1 MLSAAVTAIVG
12 HLPSRVLDNEELAM
26 AFEGWSA
33 EKIFE
38 KTGIRER
45 RIAADGE
52 TAGDLGEVAARRLFE
67 THDIAPSSIDMLI
80 FCTQAP
86 DYLLPATAC
95 ILHQRLGL
103 RRDCGAF
110 DYSLGCSG
118 FVYGLALAQGLI
130 AAGSAR
136 RVLLVTADTYSK
148 LLHPRDRS
156 VRTLFG
162 DGAAATLIELSSEPG
177 IGPFVF
183 GSDGRGADNLIVP
196 TGGAR
201 RARTP
206 ETAAETEDASGNV
219 RSLDNLCMDGA
230 EVMAFSLGAVP
241 AAVRQLLERSEATL
255 EDFDLFVFHQANA
268 FMLER
273 LRHKLRIDPEKFVVA
288 LERCGNTVS
297 STIPLALAPLIAA
310 DGAGKRRAMLVGF
323 GVGYSW
329 AATSLVFGKGSA

>member
-1 MLSAAVTAIVG
+1 
-12 HLPSRVLDNEELAM
+12 
-26 AFEGWSA
+26 
-33 EKIFE
+33 
-38 KTGIRER
+38 
-45 RIAADGE
+45 
-52 TAGDLGEVAARRLFE
+52 
-67 THDIAPSSIDMLI
+67 MLI

-95 ILHQRLGL
+95 ILHERLGL
-103 RRDCGAF
+103 RRDCGAL

-162 DGAAATLIELSSEPG
+162 DGAAATLIEASAEPG

-183 GSDGRGADNLIVP
+183 GSDGRGAGNLIVP

-201 RARTP
+201 RARAP
-206 ETAAETEDASGNV
+206 ETAAESEDASGNV
-219 RSLDNLCMDGA
+219 RSLDNLYMNGA
-230 EVMAFSLGAVP
+230 EVMAFTLGAVP
-241 AAVRQLLERSEATL
+241 AAVRQLLERSETTL
-255 EDFDLFVFHQANA
+255 EDYDLVVFHQANA
-268 FMLER
+268 FMLDR
-273 LRHKLRIDPEKFVVA
+273 LRHKLGIDPQKFVIA
-288 LERCGNTVS
+288 LEHCGYTVS
-297 STIPLALAPLIAA
+297 SSIPLALEPLIAA
-310 DGAGKRRAMLVGF
+310 GGADRRRAMLVGF

-329 AATSLVFGKGSA
+329 AATSLVF

>member
-1 MLSAAVTAIVG
+1 MVGAAITAIVG
-12 HLPSRVLDNEELAM
+12 HLPCRVLGNDELAA
-26 AFEGWSA
+26 AFDGWSA

-38 KTGIRER
+38 KTGVRER
-45 RIAADGE
+45 RIAADDE
-52 TAGDLGEVAARRLFE
+52 TAGDLGEAAARRLFE
-67 THDIAPSSIDMLI
+67 TRDVAPASIDMLI
-80 FCTQAP
+80 FCSQSP

-103 RRDCGAF
+103 RRDCGAL

-130 AAGSAR
+130 AAGSAQ

-162 DGAAATLIELSSEPG
+162 DGAAASLIEASAQPG

-183 GSDGRGADNLIVP
+183 GSDGRGANNLIVA

-201 RARTP
+201 RARTA
-206 ETAAETEDASGNV
+206 ETAAESEDASGNV
-219 RSLDNLCMDGA
+219 RSLDNLFMNGA
-230 EVMAFSLGAVP
+230 EVMAFTLGAVP
-241 AAVRQLLERSEATL
+241 AAVRQLLERSETTM
-255 EDFDLFVFHQANA
+255 DDYDLFVFHQANA
-268 FMLER
+268 FMLEQ
-273 LRHKLRIDPEKFVVA
+273 LRRKLGIDPQKFVVA
-288 LERCGNTVS
+288 LEHCGNTVS
-297 STIPLALAPLIAA
+297 STIPLALEPLVT
-310 DGAGKRRAMLVGF
+310 AGEAGGRRAMLVGF

-329 AATSLVFGKGSA
+329 AATSLVF